1 MIDEI
6 TNELQA
12 QMGSRTFVSSH
23 LPFFIKLTLENGGD
37 VFMIGDQYVDVTEID
52 LLIKAISINWHS
64 SGRIDQIS
72 PEGVMLPFSSDD
84 SSHLS

>member
-1 MIDEI
+1 MFYHLEVVVMINEI

-12 QMGSRTFVSSH
+12 QMGSRTFVSSY

-52 LLIKAISINWHS
+52 LLIKAISELKDFYNKK
-64 SGRIDQIS
+64 
-72 PEGVMLPFSSDD
+72 EEVL
-84 SSHLS
+84 